1 MFDTD
6 LYCKSIVQ
14 EKLLKNSRKIKLALY
29 NSILL
34 ESSVNVLVYLVT
46 QTLL

>member
-6 LYCKSIVQ
+6 LYCNSIVQ
-14 EKLLKNSRKIKLALY
+14 ILKNSRKIKLALH
-29 NSILL
+29 NLILL
-34 ESSVNVLVYLVT
+34 ESSVNILVYLVN